1 MKKLKAHNSF
11 GSSRIAASVDLNL
24 HNALIYTQKY
34 SRISAKD
41 ITMSDNFAQTVK
53 QQADIVRIIGDYV
66 KLRKTGAQNYTGLC
80 PFHKEK
86 TGSFS
91 VNANHGYFYCFGCH
105 EKGDVFTFVMKLE
118 NISFPEAIR
127 VVATKCGIPL
137 PKREFS
143 SPEEA
148 RDAGLRRQ
156 LIDIHEAATQYFE
169 AHLKSP
175 EAARAREYLTGR
187 GVTTETIAKFRIGYA
202 PDDFNDMRDR
212 LKPHFSEEAMR
223 ASGLFS
229 SKEQADGTQGQ
240 LYTRFRKRITFPIA
254 NEQGKT
260 IAFTAR
266 ALDSDEKSGP
276 KYMNSPETALYTKGQ
291 VLFNLDKAKADMRTN
306 DFALLVEGQMDCI
319 SVYMAGIRN
328 VLATSGTAFTEMQV
342 RLLSRFTKRVVVN
355 FDPDQAG
362 ANAAEKSIALLTEE
376 DFEVKV
382 IALDGGLDPD
392 RYVQEHGIQAYM
404 AALRTAKRH
413 SDYLIDRARQLFP
426 ARTADAKVKAL
437 NFLLPHI
444 RRMPN
449 RIHRDEFAAD
459 AAQKLGIDS
468 AIMRQEL
475 KQAAAQRVES
485 VRSHQQDPASETERI
500 LLQALVLPEGDPARI
515 LAAEQLSQHPEWYDG
530 LPAAPVLEALSHAP
544 APTNPLDAA
553 PDQPSR
559 ALLALALQQHDESAN
574 SSASLSMAEQVEN
587 ALHTLEHRRLE
598 RRQREIRSLLAE
610 ADRRGDHAMLTTLT
624 TEKLQIDRALRQH

>member
-1 MKKLKAHNSF
+1 
-11 GSSRIAASVDLNL
+11 
-24 HNALIYTQKY
+24 
-34 SRISAKD
+34 
-41 ITMSDNFAQTVK
+41 MSDNFAQTVK
-53 QQADIVRIIGDYV
+53 QQADIVRIIGDYI
-66 KLRKTGAQNYTGLC
+66 KLRKSGAQNYTGLC

-91 VNANHGYFYCFGCH
+91 VNATHNYFYCFGCH
-105 EKGDVFTFVMKLE
+105 EKGDVFTFVMKME

-148 RDAGLRRQ
+148 REAGLRRQ
-156 LIDIHEAATQYFE
+156 LIDIHEVATQYFE
-169 AHLKSP
+169 AGLKSA

-187 GVTTETIAKFRIGYA
+187 GVNAETIAKFRIGYA
-202 PDDFNDMRDR
+202 PDDFNHMREQ
-212 LKPHFSEEAMR
+212 LAKHFPDDVLR

-229 SKEQADGTQGQ
+229 AKEQSDGTPGQ
-240 LYTRFRKRITFPIA
+240 LYARFRKRITFPIA

-266 ALDSDEKSGP
+266 ALDAQDEKGRDIA
-276 KYMNSPETALYTKGQ
+276 KYLNSPETPLYTKGQ
-291 VLFNLDKAKADMRTN
+291 VLFNLDKAKAGMRAH

-319 SVYMAGIRN
+319 SVYMAGVQN
-328 VLATSGTAFTEMQV
+328 VIATSGTAFTEMQV
-342 RLLSRFTKRVVVN
+342 RLLSRFTKRVVIN

-362 ANAAEKSIALLTEE
+362 ANAAEKSISLLTEE

-382 IALDGGLDPD
+382 ITLEGGLDPD
-392 RYVQEHGIQAYM
+392 RFVREQGIQAYM

-413 SDYLIDRARQLFP
+413 SDYLIDRARHLFP
-426 ARTADAKVKAL
+426 GRTPDAKVKAL

-449 RIHRDEFAAD
+449 RIQRDEFAAD

-468 AIMRQEL
+468 ATLRQEL

-485 VRSHQQDPASETERI
+485 IRSHSQDPASETERVLI
-500 LLQALVLPEGDPARI
+500 RALVLPEHDPARA
-515 LAAEQLSQHPEWYDG
+515 LAAEQLIQHPEWYDS
-530 LPAAPVLEALSHAP
+530 LPAAALLESLSNAP

-553 PDQPSR
+553 PDQSSR
-559 ALLALALQQHDESAN
+559 ALLAHTLQHADDPDT
-574 SSASLSMAEQVEN
+574 ASPNTQSMTEQVEN
-587 ALHTLEHRRLE
+587 ALHTLERRQLE
-598 RRQREIRSLLAE
+598 RRQRELRTLIAE
-610 ADRRGDHAMLTTLT
+610 ADRRGDNEMLTKLT
-624 TEKLQIDRALRQH
+624 AEKLQIDRRLRQH